1 MIHVFIYF
9 FEYLFKSFVS
19 KVLYGSLS
27 MENFGINRK
36 LYFEKFCQFN
46 FYEKKTIQKRKKIF
60 NKL

>member
-27 MENFGINRK
+27 MENFGINR
-36 LYFEKFCQFN
+36 EPAH
-46 FYEKKTIQKRKKIF
+46 KRKASTKRLKVKI
-60 NKL
+60 